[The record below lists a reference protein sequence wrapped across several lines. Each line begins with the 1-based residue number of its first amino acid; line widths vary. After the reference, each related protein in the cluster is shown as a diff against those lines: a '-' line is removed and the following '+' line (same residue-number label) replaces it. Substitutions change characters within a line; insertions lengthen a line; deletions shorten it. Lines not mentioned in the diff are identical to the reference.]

1 MIPGVVVVVV
11 VAMKLVVVL
20 RASVVPAT
28 IVEVARVVVI
38 V

>member
-20 RASVVPAT
+20 RASVLPAT
-28 IVEVARVVVI
+28 VVKVAGVVVI